1 MAPAE
6 PNRVYIFDT
15 TLRDGEQAPG
25 FALNVEEKVE
35 IAHQLARLGV
45 DVIEAGF
52 PISSPGDFAACQRI
66 AREVGT
72 LDGAPMITALARAVP
87 KDIDAVWE
95 AIRDAPRRQIHIV
108 LSVSDIHIEKKG
120 LGTRQQVLEKG
131 IAAVEYARQYCDLVE
146 YSPEDAGRADR
157 SYLYETV
164 EAMIEAG
171 ATVINVPDTTG
182 YTLPHEFGGMI
193 GDLMRHVRN
202 VGNAIIS
209 VHCHNDLGLA
219 VANSLAAIDNGA
231 RRVECTIN
239 GIGERAGN
247 ASLEELVMILR
258 TREKLLGLH
267 TNVNTRLLAPTSQ
280 LVQART
286 GMHVQANKAIV
297 GANAFAHAS
306 GIHQDG
312 VLKNRLTYEIMT
324 PEEVGVADTR
334 IVLSPRSGRHAFRHR
349 LQELGYELAD
359 EAFARAWEAFLV
371 LADKKKEV
379 TDRDLQALVADEARA
394 VPERFSLD
402 LVQVACGTS
411 GRPSATVRLRDAERP
426 DRVLEDAAIGDGP
439 VDAVCNAIARLVD
452 MPTELVDFTVRA
464 VTGGLDAMGEASV
477 RVRHGQRIFSG
488 HGADTDIIVASAK
501 AYCAALNKVAAE
513 QPAVSLPAGS
523 GV

>member
-1 MAPAE
+1 
-6 PNRVYIFDT
+6 
-15 TLRDGEQAPG
+15 
-25 FALNVEEKVE
+25 
-35 IAHQLARLGV
+35 
-45 DVIEAGF
+45 
-52 PISSPGDFAACQRI
+52 
-66 AREVGT
+66 
-72 LDGAPMITALARAVP
+72 
-87 KDIDAVWE
+87 VWE
-95 AIRDAPRRQIHIV
+95 AIKDAPRKQIHIV

-131 IAAVEYARQYCDLVE
+131 IAAIEYARQFCDFVE

-157 SYLYETV
+157 AYLYETV

-312 VLKNRLTYEIMT
+312 VLKDKLTYEIMT

-349 LQELGYELAD
+349 LQELGYDLAD
-359 EAFARAWEAFLV
+359 DAFARAWDAFLA

-394 VPERFSLD
+394 VPERFTLQ
-402 LVQVACGTS
+402 LVQVSCGTS
-411 GRPSATVRLRDAERP
+411 GRPSATVRLHDNERA
-426 DRVLEDAAIGDGP
+426 DQVLEDAAIGDGP
-439 VDAVCNAIARLVD
+439 VDAVCNAISRLVD
-452 MPTELVDFTVRA
+452 LDTELVDFTVRA

-477 RVRHGQRIFSG
+477 RVRQGDRIFSG

-501 AYCAALNKVAAE
+501 AYCSALNKVAAE
-513 QPAVSLPAGS
+513 RPAVSLPAGS

>member
-1 MAPAE
+1 MAAADE
-6 PNRVYIFDT
+6 NRVYIFDT

-87 KDIDAVWE
+87 RDIDAVWE
-95 AIRDAPRRQIHIV
+95 AIRDAPRKQIHIV

-120 LGTRQQVLEKG
+120 LGSRQQVLEKG

-157 SYLYETV
+157 AYLYETV

-193 GDLMRHVRN
+193 GDLMGHVRN

-219 VANSLAAIDNGA
+219 VANSLAAIDQGA

-247 ASLEELVMILR
+247 ASLEELVMILK
-258 TREKLLGLH
+258 TREKLLGLR

-312 VLKNRLTYEIMT
+312 VLKDRLTYEIMT

-359 EAFARAWEAFLV
+359 DAFTRAWEAFLV

-379 TDRDLQALVADEARA
+379 TDRDLQALVAEEARA
-394 VPERFSLD
+394 VPERFSLE
-402 LVQVACGTS
+402 LVQVSCGTS
-411 GRPSATVRLRDAERP
+411 GRPSATVRVRDAERP

-477 RVRHGQRIFSG
+477 RVRHDQRIFSG

>member
-1 MAPAE
+1 VTD
-6 PNRVYIFDT
+6 NDRVYIFDT

-25 FALNVEEKVE
+25 FALNVDEKVE

-52 PISSPGDFAACQRI
+52 PISSPGDFAACERI
-66 AREVGT
+66 AREVEGPT
-72 LDGAPMITALARAVP
+72 ITALARAVP
-87 KDIDAVWE
+87 QDIDAVWN
-95 AIRDAPRRQIHIV
+95 AIRDAERKQIHIV

-120 LGTRQQVLEKG
+120 LGTRQEVLEKG
-131 IAAVEYARQYCDLVE
+131 IRAVEYARQFCDFVE

-157 SYLYETV
+157 QYLYETV

-171 ATVINVPDTTG
+171 ATVINIPDTTG
-182 YTLPHEFGGMI
+182 YTLPWEFGGMI
-193 GDLMRHVRN
+193 GDVMRHVRN
-202 VGNAIIS
+202 VGNAIVS

-219 VANSLAAIDNGA
+219 VANSLAAIESGA

-267 TNVNTRLLAPTSQ
+267 TNVDTRLLAPTSQ

-312 VLKNRLTYEIMT
+312 VLKDKLTYEIMR
-324 PEEVGVADTR
+324 PQDVGVADTD

-349 LQELGYELAD
+349 LKELGYELDD
-359 EAFARAWEAFLV
+359 EAFKRAWDAFLL
-371 LADKKKEV
+371 LADKKKVV
-379 TDRDLQALVADEARA
+379 TDRDLQALVVDEIRT
-394 VPERFSLD
+394 VPERFRLEH
-402 LVQVACGTS
+402 VQVSCGTS
-411 GRPSATVRLRDAERP
+411 VRPSAVVRVRDAEHAG
-426 DRVLEDAAIGDGP
+426 DDSDGVVEDAAVGDGP
-439 VDAVCNAIARLVD
+439 MDAICKAMDRLIDTDTV
-452 MPTELVDFTVRA
+452 LVEYHVRA
-464 VTGGLDAMGEASV
+464 VTGGIDAIGEASV
-477 RVRHGQRIFSG
+477 RVRSGDRIFSG

-501 AYCAALNKVAAE
+501 AYCAALNKVVAE
-513 QPAVSLPAGS
+513 HPAVSVPAGS

>member
-1 MAPAE
+1 MAPADE
-6 PNRVYIFDT
+6 NRVYIFDT

-52 PISSPGDFAACQRI
+52 PISSPGDFTACQRI

-95 AIRDAPRRQIHIV
+95 AIKDAPRKQIHIV

-131 IAAVEYARQYCDLVE
+131 IAAVEYARQFCDFVE

-157 SYLYETV
+157 AYLYETV

-312 VLKNRLTYEIMT
+312 VLKDKLTYEIMT

-349 LQELGYELAD
+349 LQELGYDLAD
-359 EAFARAWEAFLV
+359 DAFARAWDAFLA

-394 VPERFSLD
+394 VPERFTLQ
-402 LVQVACGTS
+402 LVQVSCGTS
-411 GRPSATVRLRDAERP
+411 GRPSATVRLHDNERA
-426 DRVLEDAAIGDGP
+426 DQVLEDAAIGDGP
-439 VDAVCNAIARLVD
+439 VDAVCNAISRLVD
-452 MPTELVDFTVRA
+452 LDTELVDFTVRA

-477 RVRHGQRIFSG
+477 RVRQGDRIFSG

-501 AYCAALNKVAAE
+501 AYCSALNKVAAE
-513 QPAVSLPAGS
+513 RPAVSLPAGS

>member
-1 MAPAE
+1 MAPADD
-6 PNRVYIFDT
+6 NRVYIFDT

-52 PISSPGDFAACQRI
+52 PISSPGDFNACQRI

-72 LDGAPMITALARAVP
+72 LEGAPMITALARAVP

-95 AIRDAPRRQIHIV
+95 AIKDAPRKQIHIV
-108 LSVSDIHIEKKG
+108 LSVSDIHIDKKG

-131 IAAVEYARQYCDLVE
+131 IAAIEYARQFCDLVE

-157 SYLYETV
+157 AYLYETV

-247 ASLEELVMILR
+247 ASLEELVMILK
-258 TREKLLGLH
+258 TREKLLGLQ

-312 VLKNRLTYEIMT
+312 VLKDKLTYEIMT

-349 LQELGYELAD
+349 LMELGYELAD
-359 EAFARAWEAFLV
+359 DAFARAWEAFLA

-379 TDRDLQALVADEARA
+379 TDRDLQALVADEARS
-394 VPERFSLD
+394 VPERFTLQ
-402 LVQVACGTS
+402 LVQVNCGTS
-411 GRPSATVRLRDAERP
+411 GRPSATVRLHDSERSEQ
-426 DRVLEDAAIGDGP
+426 VLEDAAIGDGP
-439 VDAVCNAIARLVD
+439 VDAVCNAISRLVD
-452 MPTELVDFTVRA
+452 LDTELVDFTVRA

-477 RVRHGQRIFSG
+477 RVRQGDRIFSG

-501 AYCAALNKVAAE
+501 AYCSALNKVAAE
-513 QPAVSLPAGS
+513 RPAVSLPAGS

>member
-1 MAPAE
+1 MAPADD
-6 PNRVYIFDT
+6 NRVYIFDT

-25 FALNVEEKVE
+25 FALQVEEKVE

-52 PISSPGDFAACQRI
+52 PISSPGDFTACQRI

-72 LDGAPMITALARAVP
+72 LDGAPVITALARAVP
-87 KDIDAVWE
+87 KDIDAVWN
-95 AIRDAPRRQIHIV
+95 AIKDAPRKQIHIV

-120 LGTRQQVLEKG
+120 LGTRQEVLEKG
-131 IAAVEYARQYCDLVE
+131 IAAIEYARQFCDFVE

-157 SYLYETV
+157 AYLYETV

-202 VGNAIIS
+202 VGNAIVS

-247 ASLEELVMILR
+247 ASLEELVMILK

-267 TNVNTRLLAPTSQ
+267 TGVNTRLLAPTSQ

-312 VLKNRLTYEIMT
+312 VLKDKLTYEIMR
-324 PEEVGVADTR
+324 PEDVGVADTR

-349 LQELGYELAD
+349 LQELGYALAD
-359 EAFARAWEAFLV
+359 DAFARAWEAFLA

-379 TDRDLQALVADEARA
+379 TDRDLQALVADEART
-394 VPERFSLD
+394 VPERFTLE
-402 LVQVACGTS
+402 LVQVSCGTS
-411 GRPSATVRLRDAERP
+411 GRPSATVRLHDSERP

-477 RVRHGQRIFSG
+477 RVRHQDRIFSG

-501 AYCAALNKVAAE
+501 AYCSALNKVAAE
-513 QPAVSLPAGS
+513 RPAVSLPAGS

>member
-1 MAPAE
+1 MPE
-6 PNRVYIFDT
+6 NDRVYIFDT

-25 FALNVEEKVE
+25 FALNVAEKIE

-45 DVIEAGF
+45 DVVEAGF
-52 PISSPGDFAACQRI
+52 PISSPGDFEACQRI
-66 AREVGT
+66 AREVEGPT
-72 LDGAPMITALARAVP
+72 ITALARAVP
-87 KDIDAVWE
+87 QDIDAVWN
-95 AIRDAPRRQIHIV
+95 AIQDAPRKQIHIV

-131 IAAVEYARQYCDLVE
+131 IAAVEYARQFCDQVE

-157 SYLYETV
+157 DYLYETV

-171 ATVINVPDTTG
+171 ATVINIPDTTG
-182 YTLPHEFGGMI
+182 YTLPWEFGGMI
-193 GDLMRHVRN
+193 GDVMRHVRN

-219 VANSLAAIDNGA
+219 VANSLAAIDAGA

-258 TREKLLGLH
+258 TREKLLGLR
-267 TNVNTRLLAPTSQ
+267 TEVDTRLLAPTSR
-280 LVQART
+280 LVEART

-312 VLKNRLTYEIMT
+312 VLKDKLTYEIMR
-324 PEEVGVADTR
+324 PEDVGVADTR

-349 LQELGYELAD
+349 LKELGYELD
-359 EAFARAWEAFLV
+359 DDAFRRAWDAFLV

-379 TDRDLQALVADEARA
+379 TDRDLQSLVADEARL
-394 VPERFSLD
+394 VPERFKLD
-402 LVQVACGTS
+402 LVQVISGTS
-411 GRPSATVRLRDAERP
+411 GRPMATVRVRDAER
-426 DRVLEDAAIGDGP
+426 DGEMLEDAAVGDGP
-439 VDAVCNAIARLVD
+439 VDAVCKAIARLIDVEN
-452 MPTELVDFTVRA
+452 ELVDFSVRA
-464 VTGGLDAMGEASV
+464 VTGGIDAMGEASV
-477 RVRHGQRIFSG
+477 RVRNRDGQIFSG

-501 AYCAALNKVAAE
+501 AYCNALNKVAAE

>member
-1 MAPAE
+1 MAPAD

-52 PISSPGDFAACQRI
+52 PISSPGDFTACQRI

-87 KDIDAVWE
+87 KDIDAVWN
-95 AIRDAPRRQIHIV
+95 AIKDAPRKQIHIV
-108 LSVSDIHIEKKG
+108 LSVSDIHIDKKG

-131 IAAVEYARQYCDLVE
+131 IAAVEYARQFCDFVE

-157 SYLYETV
+157 GYLYETV

-258 TREKLLGLH
+258 TREKLLGL
-267 TNVNTRLLAPTSQ
+267 TTGVNTRLLAPTSQ

-312 VLKNRLTYEIMT
+312 VLKDKLTYEIMT

-349 LQELGYELAD
+349 LQELGYDLAD
-359 EAFARAWEAFLV
+359 DAFARAWEAFLA

-379 TDRDLQALVADEARA
+379 TDRDLQALVADEARS
-394 VPERFSLD
+394 VPERFTLQ
-402 LVQVACGTS
+402 LVQVSCGTS
-411 GRPSATVRLRDAERP
+411 GRPSATVRLHDSERP
-426 DRVLEDAAIGDGP
+426 DRILEDAAIGDGP
-439 VDAVCNAIARLVD
+439 VDAVCNAIGRLVD

-477 RVRHGQRIFSG
+477 RVRHEERIFSG

-501 AYCAALNKVAAE
+501 AYCSALNKVAAE

>member
-1 MAPAE
+1 MAPADE
-6 PNRVYIFDT
+6 NRVYIFDT

-52 PISSPGDFAACQRI
+52 PISSPGDFTACQRI

-95 AIRDAPRRQIHIV
+95 AIKDAPRKQIHIV

-131 IAAVEYARQYCDLVE
+131 IAAIEYARQFCDLVE

-157 SYLYETV
+157 AYLYETV

-312 VLKNRLTYEIMT
+312 VLKDKLTYEIMT

-349 LQELGYELAD
+349 LQELGYDLAD
-359 EAFARAWEAFLV
+359 DAFARAWDAFLA

-394 VPERFSLD
+394 VPERFTLQ
-402 LVQVACGTS
+402 LVQVSCGTS
-411 GRPSATVRLRDAERP
+411 GRPSATVRLHDNERA
-426 DRVLEDAAIGDGP
+426 DQVLEDAAIGDGP
-439 VDAVCNAIARLVD
+439 VDAVCNAISRLVD
-452 MPTELVDFTVRA
+452 LDTELVDFTVRA

-477 RVRHGQRIFSG
+477 RVRQGDRIFSG

-501 AYCAALNKVAAE
+501 AYCSALNKVAAE
-513 QPAVSLPAGS
+513 RPAVSLPAGS

>member
-1 MAPAE
+1 MPRDAD
-6 PNRVYIFDT
+6 PNRVHIFDT

-35 IAHQLARLGV
+35 IAHALARLGV
-45 DVIEAGF
+45 DVVEAGF
-52 PISSPGDFAACQRI
+52 PISSPGDMEACRRI
-66 AREVGT
+66 AREVQGPT
-72 LDGAPMITALARAVP
+72 ITALARAVRE
-87 KDIDAVWE
+87 DIDAVWE
-95 AIRDAPRRQIHIV
+95 AIRDAERRQIHIV

-131 IAAVEYARQYCDLVE
+131 IAAVEYARTLCDEVE

-157 SYLYETV
+157 AYLYETV

-182 YTLPHEFGGMI
+182 YTLPHEFGGLI

-202 VGNAIIS
+202 VGEATVS

-219 VANSLAAIDNGA
+219 VANSLAAVEAGA

-258 TREKLLGLH
+258 TRERFLGLH
-267 TNVNTRLLAPTSQ
+267 TGVNTRLLAPTSM

-312 VLKNRLTYEIMT
+312 VLKDKLTYEIMR
-324 PEEVGVADTR
+324 PEDVGVADTR

-349 LQELGYELAD
+349 LKELGYELDDA
-359 EAFARAWEAFLV
+359 AFTRAWDAFLA

-379 TDRDLQALVADEARA
+379 TDRDLQTLMADEVRS
-394 VPERFSLD
+394 VPERFTLE
-402 LVQVACGTS
+402 LVQVSCGTNA
-411 GRPSATVRLRDAERP
+411 RPSATVRVRDSERP
-426 DRVLEDAAIGDGP
+426 DVLEDAAVGDGP
-439 VDAVCNAIARLVD
+439 VDAVCRAIARLVD
-452 MPTELVDFTVRA
+452 VPSELVDFTVRA

-477 RVRHGQRIFSG
+477 RVRDGDRIYSG

-513 QPAVSLPAGS
+513 RPAVAVPAGS

>member
-1 MAPAE
+1 MAAADE
-6 PNRVYIFDT
+6 NRVYIFDT

-52 PISSPGDFAACQRI
+52 PISSPGDFTACQRI

-87 KDIDAVWE
+87 RDIDAVWN
-95 AIRDAPRRQIHIV
+95 AIKDAPRKQIHIV
-108 LSVSDIHIEKKG
+108 LSVSDIHIQKKG

-131 IAAVEYARQYCDLVE
+131 IAAIEYARQFCDLVE

-171 ATVINVPDTTG
+171 ASVINVPDTTG

-247 ASLEELVMILR
+247 ASLEELVMILK

-312 VLKNRLTYEIMT
+312 VLKDRLTYEIMT

-359 EAFARAWEAFLV
+359 DAFTRAWEAFLV

-394 VPERFSLD
+394 VPERFTLE

-411 GRPSATVRLRDAERP
+411 GRPSATVRVRDAERP

-477 RVRHGQRIFSG
+477 RVRHQERIFSG